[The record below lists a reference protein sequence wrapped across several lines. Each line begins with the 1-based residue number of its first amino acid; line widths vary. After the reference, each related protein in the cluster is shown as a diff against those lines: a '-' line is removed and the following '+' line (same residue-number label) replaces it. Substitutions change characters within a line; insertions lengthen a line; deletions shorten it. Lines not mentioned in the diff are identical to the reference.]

1 MGADVWHRPC
11 VRVCAETAAN
21 LRNVSGVVL
30 RCESV
35 VANAVFDVGREAVVA
50 VRTGR
55 VCVGGASQA
64 PAPEPAPAKGLGR
77 FANIARPVLNK
88 KRASMVMPSSGDGRG
103 FDDSGGGSA
112 HAHPH
117 RSDSESSDGGDSD
130 HGNDDEID
138 HVIAKQ
144 SSAQSLGRVN
154 SGRHSD
160 SGGDDAG
167 GKHAGAGGADDDEDG
182 DHGDVTRAVSSR
194 TASSGF
200 RGRGPPS
207 PELLKIVKRCMDST
221 NATPVLADTFT
232 KSSKDDSKWIRFRW
246 RQRYVVVGLGMFA
259 WYAREGDVHSRGS
272 RGLEMLQ
279 RVERLEPA
287 DIGGKRFAFDV
298 RLLGRGGEGCVW
310 WLVQGDFVD
319 VWLPCGGRSAPRR
332 ACYRPRAVG
341 VCVSF
346 GMGRMVFAC

>member
-1 MGADVWHRPC
+1 MTAGALT
-11 VRVCAETAAN
+11 TAAVD
-21 LRNVSGVVL
+21 R
-30 RCESV
+30 
-35 VANAVFDVGREAVVA
+35 
-50 VRTGR
+50 RTR
-55 VCVGGASQA
+55 THTA
-64 PAPEPAPAKGLGR
+64 PT
-77 FANIARPVLNK
+77 
-88 KRASMVMPSSGDGRG
+88 PSRLT
-103 FDDSGGGSA
+103 A
-112 HAHPH
+112 ATATTATTT
-117 RSDSESSDGGDSD
+117 RSTTSL
-130 HGNDDEID
+130 
-138 HVIAKQ
+138 Q
-144 SSAQSLGRVN
+144 SSRRVN

-160 SGGDDAG
+160 SGGDDDADDAG
-167 GKHAGAGGADDDEDG
+167 GKHAGAGGDDDDEDG

-272 RGLEMLQ
+272 RGLELLQ

-298 RLLGRGGEGCVW
+298 RLLGRGGEGGVW
-310 WLVQGDFVD
+310 WLVQGVFVD
-319 VWLPCGGRSAPRR
+319 VWMPLAALGHICACVRVCLCLGSCLGGRCGAWKG
-332 ACYRPRAVG
+332 CAVWCICRCG
-341 VCVSF
+341 LPAIVCGWVCVSCLVRCV
-346 GMGRMVFAC
+346 GCQSQR